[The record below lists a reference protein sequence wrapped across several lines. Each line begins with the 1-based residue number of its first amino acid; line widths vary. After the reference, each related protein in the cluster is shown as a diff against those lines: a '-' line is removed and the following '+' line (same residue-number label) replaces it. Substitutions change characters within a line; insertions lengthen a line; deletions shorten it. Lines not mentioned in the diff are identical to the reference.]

1 MVIITSQT
9 LHEKFS
15 PDSHRIKIKTAAMT
29 ARRTDTFLVSQ
40 IITFCITHL
49 LFSKCHEKNTKSFT
63 YNTINIKIVFV
74 LTVSCLL
81 SRVKHLKQP
90 PCKITQGRSE
100 LAQNRGS
107 GNVANKPK
115 ENRLQI
121 VIGTAKH
128 ARILSMEDTGRYL
141 DTMQL
146 QKLEES
152 FRSWADTSDRSD
164 VGVSRKRILLIFQL
178 IRHTGARLSEVLHLD
193 PSSDI
198 DYKKHIV
205 RLCKGGTESGRPCRE
220 VEISRALSNEL
231 KRILDDP
238 EVKGAFGGILWVDP
252 GHVRRKF
259 YERAES
265 IGIPRQ
271 LGTPDT
277 IRRSRAVEL
286 LQNNMPLPVV
296 QKILGHSTPNLAAS
310 YVEFSD
316 DEMREVA
323 RYFVE
328 KEGLRKTS
336 ARNAF
341 YGKVD
346 RIDKGDVQAVVEI
359 ISVGGYRV
367 RGVITNHSVA
377 RLGLKRGVLVMA
389 EIKAPWV
396 MLYKGEE
403 EPKTAAE
410 NLFRGTVHQ
419 IKSGKV
425 TTEVVVG
432 ISDGTELCSIITEQ
446 SRKRLDAKVNDTLW
460 VAFNSFAVVLH
471 VD

>member
-1 MVIITSQT
+1 MS
-9 LHEKFS
+9 KK
-15 PDSHRIKIKTAAMT
+15 RKT
-29 ARRTDTFLVSQ
+29 
-40 IITFCITHL
+40 
-49 LFSKCHEKNTKSFT
+49 
-63 YNTINIKIVFV
+63 
-74 LTVSCLL
+74 
-81 SRVKHLKQP
+81 
-90 PCKITQGRSE
+90 SE
-100 LAQNRGS
+100 LPTIPRT
-107 GNVANKPK
+107 V
-115 ENRLQI
+115 
-121 VIGTAKH
+121 KH
-128 ARILSMEDTGRYL
+128 ARILAVEDAGRYL
-141 DTMQL
+141 DTIQL

-152 FRSWADTSDRSD
+152 FRSWAESTDRSD
-164 VGVSRKRILLIFQL
+164 IGVSRKRILSIFLL
-178 IRHTGARLSEVLHLD
+178 IRHTGARLSEVLHLN
-193 PSSDI
+193 PSTDVDS
-198 DYKKHIV
+198 KNHIV

-220 VEISRALSNEL
+220 VEISESLSNEL
-231 KRILDDP
+231 RKTLDAP
-238 EVKGAFGGILWVDP
+238 ELKGTFDGILWVDP

-265 IGIPRQ
+265 IGIPKQ
-271 LGTPDT
+271 LGTPDV

-296 QKILGHSTPNLAAS
+296 QRILGHSTPNLAAS

-316 DEMREVA
+316 DEMREVS
-323 RYFVE
+323 RYFVD
-328 KEGLRKTS
+328 KESLRKTS

-359 ISVGGYRV
+359 ISVDGNRV

-377 RLGLKRGVLVMA
+377 RLGLKPGALVMA

-396 MLYKGEE
+396 TLYKGEE
-403 EPKTAAE
+403 EPRTAAE
-410 NLFRGTVHQ
+410 NVFRGTVRQ

-446 SRKRLDAKVNDTLW
+446 SKKRLDIKVNDTVW
-460 VAFNSFAVVLH
+460 AAFNSFAVVLH

>member
-1 MVIITSQT
+1 MT
-9 LHEKFS
+9 LALS
-15 PDSHRIKIKTAAMT
+15 LSHVK
-29 ARRTDTFLVSQ
+29 
-40 IITFCITHL
+40 
-49 LFSKCHEKNTKSFT
+49 LFQRSS
-63 YNTINIKIVFV
+63 
-74 LTVSCLL
+74 
-81 SRVKHLKQP
+81 
-90 PCKITQGRSE
+90 CKIIQWRSE
-100 LAQNRGS
+100 LAQKPGS
-107 GNVANKPK
+107 ENVASKPK
-115 ENRLQI
+115 ENGLQGAARS
-121 VIGTAKH
+121 VKH
-128 ARILSMEDTGRYL
+128 GRILSMEDKGRYL
-141 DTMQL
+141 DTIQL
-146 QKLEES
+146 QNLEES
-152 FRSWADTSDRSD
+152 FRSWAESPDRSD
-164 VGVSRKRILLIFQL
+164 IGISRKRILLIFLL

-198 DYKKHIV
+198 DYKNHVV
-205 RLCKGGTESGRPCRE
+205 RLCKGGTKSGRPCRE
-220 VEISRALSNEL
+220 VEVSEALSAEL
-231 KRILDDP
+231 QTTLDDP
-238 EVKGAFGGILWVDP
+238 ELRKAFGGIIWVDP

-265 IGIPRQ
+265 IGISRQ
-271 LGTPDT
+271 LGTPDV

-316 DEMREVA
+316 EDMREVA
-323 RYFVE
+323 RHFVD
-328 KEGLRKTS
+328 KESLRKTS

-377 RLGLKRGVLVMA
+377 RLGLKRGALVMA

-396 MLYKGEE
+396 MLYKGDE

-410 NLFRGTVHQ
+410 NLFRGVVRQ

-425 TTEVVVG
+425 TTEVVVA

-446 SRKRLDAKVNDTLW
+446 SRKRLNMKENELVW
-460 VAFNSFAVVLH
+460 VAFNAFVVVLH

>member
-1 MVIITSQT
+1 MS
-9 LHEKFS
+9 K
-15 PDSHRIKIKTAAMT
+15 
-29 ARRTDTFLVSQ
+29 
-40 IITFCITHL
+40 L
-49 LFSKCHEKNTKSFT
+49 LIH
-63 YNTINIKIVFV
+63 NTINIKIVLVWILALPPFD
-74 LTVSCLL
+74 
-81 SRVKHLKQP
+81 VKLFFGP

-107 GNVANKPK
+107 GIVANKPK
-115 ENRLQI
+115 QNRLQRTA
-121 VIGTAKH
+121 GTVKH

-141 DTMQL
+141 DTVQL
-146 QKLEES
+146 RKLEES
-152 FRSWADTSDRSD
+152 FRSWTDRSDRS
-164 VGVSRKRILLIFQL
+164 GLGISRKRILLIFLL

-193 PSSDI
+193 PSTDI
-198 DYKKHIV
+198 DYKSHII

-220 VEISRALSNEL
+220 VEISESLSNEL
-231 KRILDDP
+231 QETLDAPELKR
-238 EVKGAFGGILWVDP
+238 AFGGNIWVDP

-271 LGTPDT
+271 LGTPDA

-323 RYFVE
+323 RYFVD
-328 KEGLRKTS
+328 KESLRKTS

-359 ISVGGYRV
+359 ISIGGYRV

-377 RLGLKRGVLVMA
+377 RLGLKRGALVMA

-410 NLFRGTVHQ
+410 NLFPGTVHQ
-419 IKSGKV
+419 IKTGTV

-432 ISDGTELCSIITEQ
+432 IQDGTELCSIITEQ
-446 SRKRLDAKVNDTLW
+446 SRKRLEIKLNDRLW
-460 VAFNSFAVVLH
+460 VAFNSFAVVFH
-471 VD
+471 ID

>member
-1 MVIITSQT
+1 MKENSNV
-9 LHEKFS
+9 
-15 PDSHRIKIKTAAMT
+15 A
-29 ARRTDTFLVSQ
+29 
-40 IITFCITHL
+40 
-49 LFSKCHEKNTKSFT
+49 
-63 YNTINIKIVFV
+63 YNTINRTIVLVWTLALLFFSV
-74 LTVSCLL
+74 KPFQRSSCKT
-81 SRVKHLKQP
+81 SKR
-90 PCKITQGRSE
+90 RSE
-100 LAQNRGS
+100 LVQDKGS

-115 ENRLQI
+115 SSSLQR
-121 VIGTAKH
+121 VAGTIKH
-128 ARILSMEDTGRYL
+128 ARILSMDDAGRYL
-141 DTMQL
+141 DTAQL

-152 FRSWADTSDRSD
+152 FRSWAETPDRSD
-164 VGVSRKRILLIFQL
+164 IGISRKRILLIFLL

-198 DYKKHIV
+198 DYRNHLV
-205 RLCKGGTESGRPCRE
+205 RLRKGGTKSGRACRE
-220 VEISRALSNEL
+220 VEVSEALSAEL
-231 KRILDDP
+231 QKILDDP
-238 EVKGAFGGILWVDP
+238 ELKKAFDGIIWVDP

-271 LGTPDT
+271 LGTPDV

-316 DEMREVA
+316 EEMREVA
-323 RYFVE
+323 RYFVD
-328 KEGLRKTS
+328 KESLRKTS

-346 RIDKGDVQAVVEI
+346 RIDKGDVQSVVELL
-359 ISVGGYRV
+359 SLGGYRISS
-367 RGVITNHSVA
+367 VITNHSLA
-377 RLGLKRGVLVMA
+377 QLGLKRGALVMA

-396 MLYKGEE
+396 MLYKDEK
-403 EPKTAAE
+403 EPRTAAE
-410 NLFRGTVHQ
+410 NLFPGSVHQ
-419 IKSGKV
+419 IRSGNV
-425 TTEVVVG
+425 TTEVVVR
-432 ISDGTELCSIITEQ
+432 IPDGTELCSIITEQ
-446 SRKRLDAKVNDTLW
+446 SRKRLDIQVNDTLW